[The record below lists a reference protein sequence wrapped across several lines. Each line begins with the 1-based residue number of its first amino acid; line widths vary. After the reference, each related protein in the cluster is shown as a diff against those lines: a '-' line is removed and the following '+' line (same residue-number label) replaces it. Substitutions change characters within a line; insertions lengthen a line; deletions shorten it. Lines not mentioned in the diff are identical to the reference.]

1 MSVTKVNA
9 DECGIPH
16 FRLRTA
22 RRGGSPKLFDFSSHR
37 RAGEA
42 LKFGLGLAEPGFNI
56 FVLGEDRSGRMTAT
70 MDFLQEAMT
79 TRPPP
84 ADWVYLNNFRHSHR
98 PRPYALPP
106 GQGDVLKSDL
116 EDVIKALKETF
127 AHDFSAPDHLS
138 ETERRTDAD
147 RQKIKTLQEELSRFA
162 REHHLD
168 VQHSERGVMIV
179 ALNEDGEP
187 VGFEEISADRR
198 AGAEAHFETVA
209 GKARDTLLKTQEIE
223 DRISGVVTELQQGV
237 AKRSLEPVMA
247 KLRRKFPFD
256 SLKPWFDTLYDD
268 IIDNLDLFD
277 DAPQPSDGDDTGVP
291 PGPPEA
297 DRLEDRYAV
306 NLLVDRS
313 RDTHPRVILEPN
325 PTYENLF
332 GAIQYRAASG
342 SYAAHF
348 TLIKPGS
355 LHKAN
360 GGVLVLRAESL
371 VEHEESWSYLKAA
384 LRDREIRVEEL
395 HKHAG
400 APPIAGAPEP
410 HGIRLDLKVVIVGT
424 PRFYYTFF
432 SLDAAFRN
440 HFRVKADIDADM
452 PATEANMA
460 TYALLLKQAAQKRIG
475 LDLAPSATRR
485 LLGQAARWA
494 EERSRLTARFEQ
506 VVDALIEAGALAKA
520 ANHKTVTATH
530 VIRAIE
536 ERRHRNSR
544 MEDRTHERIQ
554 QREILIDTYGSRI
567 GQVNSLTVI
576 DHGDHTF
583 GAPARV
589 TAQCYVGSLGVIN
602 IERATEMSGP
612 LQQKSVF
619 GLEGYLKS
627 QLAQQIPLSF
637 SVSLTFEQ
645 NYGGIEGDSA
655 SMAELCAILSS
666 LADAPIRQSIG
677 VTGSMDQFGDS
688 QAVGGIT
695 HKIEGFYRV
704 CADQGFT
711 GDQGIIIPN
720 ANLENLTLRDEVGK
734 AVQEGSFHIYA
745 IDHIAEAMQILT
757 DLPFADTGTDTDS
770 IMGRARTKLAKY
782 DALLTTRNAHGASE
796 G

>member
-1 MSVTKVNA
+1 
-9 DECGIPH
+9 
-16 FRLRTA
+16 
-22 RRGGSPKLFDFSSHR
+22 
-37 RAGEA
+37 
-42 LKFGLGLAEPGFNI
+42 
-56 FVLGEDRSGRMTAT
+56 
-70 MDFLQEAMT
+70 
-79 TRPPP
+79 
-84 ADWVYLNNFRHSHR
+84 
-98 PRPYALPP
+98 
-106 GQGDVLKSDL
+106 
-116 EDVIKALKETF
+116 
-127 AHDFSAPDHLS
+127 
-138 ETERRTDAD
+138 
-147 RQKIKTLQEELSRFA
+147 
-162 REHHLD
+162 
-168 VQHSERGVMIV
+168 
-179 ALNEDGEP
+179 
-187 VGFEEISADRR
+187 
-198 AGAEAHFETVA
+198 
-209 GKARDTLLKTQEIE
+209 
-223 DRISGVVTELQQGV
+223 
-237 AKRSLEPVMA
+237 
-247 KLRRKFPFD
+247 
-256 SLKPWFDTLYDD
+256 
-268 IIDNLDLFD
+268 
-277 DAPQPSDGDDTGVP
+277 
-291 PGPPEA
+291 
-297 DRLEDRYAV
+297 
-306 NLLVDRS
+306 
-313 RDTHPRVILEPN
+313 
-325 PTYENLF
+325 
-332 GAIQYRAASG
+332 
-342 SYAAHF
+342 
-348 TLIKPGS
+348 
-355 LHKAN
+355 
-360 GGVLVLRAESL
+360 
-371 VEHEESWSYLKAA
+371 
-384 LRDREIRVEEL
+384 
-395 HKHAG
+395 
-400 APPIAGAPEP
+400 
-410 HGIRLDLKVVIVGT
+410 
-424 PRFYYTFF
+424 
-432 SLDAAFRN
+432 
-440 HFRVKADIDADM
+440 
-452 PATEANMA
+452 MA

-666 LADAPIRQSIG
+666 LADTPIRQSIG

-757 DLPFADTGTDTDS
+757 DLPFADTGADTDS